1 MDLNLTNAFR
11 VFENTIKNVVSHLN
25 VNDNERFGYELEHY
39 ISNRS
44 FIIFKLDV
52 MLFEYR
58 ESLDK
63 HRLALFGKNALIHYL
78 VNKKNISLTEA
89 KNIEFHDAIVILWDD
104 ISDYKISDEIISYIN
119 RSYSFSNHDISIY
132 YERYKGYS
140 YDEWDANYA
149 DRRLR

>member
-11 VFENTIKNVVSHLN
+11 VFENTIKNVTSHLN
-25 VNDNERFGYELEHY
+25 VNDNERFGHELEHY

-89 KNIEFHDAIVILWDD
+89 KNIEFHDAIVILWND
-104 ISDYKISDEIISYIN
+104 ISEYKISDEIISYIN
-119 RSYSFSNHDISIY
+119 RSYSFSNHDISLY